1 MMYDFHGIT
10 NNNCF
15 GDLPNDELASD
26 LFFHL
31 YILMMSER
39 EREREREGDR
49 MHKIKDPN
57 KEKACLIVSWSMSSS
72 ILL

>member
-1 MMYDFHGIT
+1 MYDFHGIT

-31 YILMMSER
+31 YILMSGLFFHLYILMMSER
-39 EREREREGDR
+39 ERERERKRGRQNAQD
-49 MHKIKDPN
+49 KGPK
-57 KEKACLIVSWSMSSS
+57 
-72 ILL
+72 

>member
-31 YILMMSER
+31 YILMMSGLFFHLYILMMSER
-39 EREREREGDR
+39 ERERERERDR
-49 MHKIKDPN
+49 
-57 KEKACLIVSWSMSSS
+57 ERETECTR
-72 ILL
+72 